1 MNNYTLKNPTAI
13 GREYMVLTHKT
24 GITVDHDTSMIY
36 ASDSWWKDQE
46 FGCKVTISLNRKPP
60 QFWDVMQRCFI
71 LHDVQSQSQ
80 HSARQ
85 RREQLMNEHAN
96 DEEDHD
102 DSDSDSGDIPP
113 QIPVT
118 QDEEEE
124 GYHVT
129 IDDDDTNQNSAR
141 RGQQRGRLNL
151 QSTARRGSNSQ
162 RSGGS
167 SRVSTGSGSRGTRR
181 RQSFETTIQDTIAG
195 YREFQRQSFQQL
207 RPASST
213 DEDKLQ
219 LLETM
224 TGVSRNNQDVPK
236 QLGAG
241 HSFGSPHSGG
251 LSSNSPSSVGNNLGA
266 QNSPGFWGP
275 RYQQW
280 GTPPNAPQADHQ
292 ERFR

>member
-13 GREYMVLTHKT
+13 GREYMVEKFNQAFNMNITYGFFKNKLDEFKKIYKRWKVLTHKT

-46 FGCKVTISLNRKPP
+46 FGCKVTKSLNRKPP

-85 RREQLMNEHAN
+85 RREQLMNEH
-96 DEEDHD
+96 E
-102 DSDSDSGDIPP
+102 DSDSNSGDVPP
-113 QIPVT
+113 QILVM

-129 IDDDDTNQNSAR
+129 IDDDDTNQNSAH

-195 YREFQRQSFQQL
+195 YREFQRQNFQ
-207 RPASST
+207 
-213 DEDKLQ
+213 
-219 LLETM
+219 
-224 TGVSRNNQDVPK
+224 
-236 QLGAG
+236 
-241 HSFGSPHSGG
+241 
-251 LSSNSPSSVGNNLGA
+251 
-266 QNSPGFWGP
+266 
-275 RYQQW
+275 
-280 GTPPNAPQADHQ
+280 
-292 ERFR
+292 